1 MNNTPQTDLST
12 LINRINL
19 LCSKMGIS
27 INKMLIDCKLKKSVV
42 DNMKKGSVPTID
54 KVRAIADYFGV
65 SVDYLLGNTDER
77 RPAPG
82 RPIAIM
88 GADTKHGG
96 VRMVD
101 TPEGAKISEI
111 RDYLDRFTL
120 DQLNDVLQYVKFL
133 NSKE

>member
-1 MNNTPQTDLST
+1 MFWERFVKLCVENSTKPNPVAAELKISSGAVNKWKNGAQPHDTT
-12 LINRINL
+12 LI
-19 LCSKMGIS
+19 K
-27 INKMLIDCKLKKSVV
+27 
-42 DNMKKGSVPTID
+42 
-54 KVRAIADYFGV
+54 IADYFHV

-133 NSKE
+133 NSKA